1 MPLAEEMYA
10 DLETLANDGENIR
23 SQTFRS
29 QCEMSE
35 RNQTE
40 VQSAWKTM
48 GSQGSSYDLGWKT
61 QGSLDDRADW
71 GSQTSGG
78 RNETQDRLISS
89 HGGYLSED
97 MITEPDTQEAVLEDV
112 YVLLV
117 GRKISNIEE
126 LRYKFF
132 GQIIP
137 GQPGAAARCERL
149 QQGCIRA
156 AWQIR
161 ASGLCTYGGGM
172 GAGRK
177 RNLRGDSVPDR
188 YQNHRCGADQLCDA

>member
-1 MPLAEEMYA
+1 MTGAGRRRAVWMTGQAGEARLAVVGMKA
-10 DLETLANDGENIR
+10 
-23 SQTFRS
+23 
-29 QCEMSE
+29 
-35 RNQTE
+35 
-40 VQSAWKTM
+40 
-48 GSQGSSYDLGWKT
+48 
-61 QGSLDDRADW
+61 
-71 GSQTSGG
+71 
-78 RNETQDRLISS
+78 QDRLVFD
-89 HGGYLSED
+89 GGCRSED

-137 GQPGAAARCERL
+137 DNRKLLLVAKDYSRDAYEQLGRFVR
-149 QQGCIRA
+149 QG
-156 AWQIR
+156 
-161 ASGLCTYGGGM
+161 LVPDGGGM

-188 YQNHRCGADQLCDA
+188 YQNHRCGADQLCDT